1 MKAKV
6 VRFQIKQ
13 GKSDEVIRLFEEFVV
28 PGAMK
33 QKGFIGGMLL
43 TESHT
48 ENATSI
54 ALWETEA
61 DIKASEAGG
70 YYAEWVAKLGDLLL
84 RVPSREIYEVSNLT
98 NLSINWSESRY
109 FSKVL

>member
-6 VRFQIKQ
+6 VKFQFKP
-13 GKSDEVIRLFEEFVV
+13 GKRDEVVRLFKEFVV

-33 QKGFIGGMLL
+33 QKGFTGGMLL
-43 TESHT
+43 TEPNT

-61 DIKASEAGG
+61 DIKASEASG
-70 YYAEWVAKLGDLLL
+70 YYAEWVAKLMDLLS
-84 RVPSREIYEVSNLT
+84 RVPSREIYEVSILS
-98 NLSINWSESRY
+98 NLSMNWTDSIY
-109 FSKVL
+109 FAEVL

>member
-6 VRFQIKQ
+6 VKFQIKT
-13 GKSDEVIRLFEEFVV
+13 GKRDEVIRLFEEFVV

-33 QKGFIGGMLL
+33 QKGFTGGMLL
-43 TESHT
+43 TEPNT

-61 DIKASEAGG
+61 EIRASEANG
-70 YYAEWVAKLGDLLL
+70 YYAGWVAKMSDLLSRL
-84 RVPSREIYEVSNLT
+84 PSREIYEVSNLF
-98 NLSINWSESRY
+98 NIPIQ
-109 FSKVL
+109 